1 MRPDHEAGL
10 YRRFTLVD
18 YTFGVYRPRT
28 DRRAAE
34 GSGAMGARSRAS
46 RARKLRGVCAGTA
59 LFATGLI
66 ATAGA
71 ASAGAATSA
80 QVQAKKHLLVLS
92 DMPKGWKAEKGT
104 GGTGG
109 GSGLSGGSGV
119 AACIGVPAAVVNDN
133 SPGESSPYYENK
145 DGSLEV
151 QDDVTVFPSPAYATR
166 ELDAMGSSKTPD
178 CLQSWIN
185 GAGKS
190 SFESAAGKG
199 VTLGKVTVSALDPAV
214 YGTGVTGVVANLP
227 ITYRGV
233 TVNGQLISVNFN
245 KGRLGQSITY
255 TSYLGG
261 FPNSLGAHLASVAR
275 GRL

>member
-1 MRPDHEAGL
+1 
-10 YRRFTLVD
+10 
-18 YTFGVYRPRT
+18 
-28 DRRAAE
+28 
-34 GSGAMGARSRAS
+34 MGARSRAS
-46 RARKLRGVCAGTA
+46 QSRASQSRASRGQRLSGVGTA
-59 LFATGLI
+59 AALLATGLI
-66 ATAGA
+66 VTAGA

-80 QVQAKKHLLVLS
+80 QAQAKKHLLVQS
-92 DMPKGWKAEKGT
+92 DMPKGWKPEKGT
-104 GGTGG
+104 GGSGG
-109 GSGLSGGSGV
+109 GSGLTGGSGV

-151 QDDVTVFPSPAYATR
+151 QDNVTVFPSTAYATR
-166 ELDAMGSSKTPD
+166 ELEAMASSKTPG

-199 VTLGKVTVSALDPAV
+199 VTLGDVTVSALDPVV
-214 YGTGVTGVVANLP
+214 YGTGVKGVVANLP
-227 ITYRGV
+227 ITYQGV

-261 FPNSLGAHLASVAR
+261 FPNSLAAHLVSVAR